1 MKKTF
6 RIIALVLAVAVVA
19 FSLCSCRALDEAKTN
34 QAFYIDSSKE
44 DIIYNET
51 TYRKMETGNLDFIK
65 PWSYSLVDQN
75 KGRFVTEKGVPAL
88 LSSWYGDSYE
98 LYHDNM
104 ILSIFDQDFVREDQY
119 DHIKEILFNTN
130 LDHYVLSYW
139 SYPDY
144 DDFST
149 DSDQENVLLDDETT
163 EAIQRTLNTSL
174 KDRVKYDTVD
184 YVDLIR
190 VNACDADLFFAN
202 YMKTTYIIKDYFD
215 YYLWDGN
222 SNEKLICPVSKDDVK
237 LFRTFFDTYPSA
249 VVSENLSW
257 YFEDN
262 YEYYNSSPD
271 SSSVD
276 RSIEFI

>member
-6 RIIALVLAVAVVA
+6 KIIALVLAVAVVA
-19 FSLCSCRALDEAKTN
+19 FSLCSCRALDEAKAN
-34 QAFYIDSSKE
+34 QAFYIDDSKE
-44 DIIYNET
+44 EILYNDI
-51 TYRKMETGNLDFIK
+51 TYRLFKTGNLEFIK
-65 PWSYSLVDQN
+65 PWSYSYNDHN
-75 KGRFVTEKGVPAL
+75 KGRYVTEIGVPTL

-98 LYHDNM
+98 LHHDGT
-104 ILSIFDQDFVREDQY
+104 ILSIFDQDYVREDQF
-119 DHIKEILFNTN
+119 DHLKEIISNSS
-130 LDHYVLSYW
+130 LDHFVLSYW

-202 YMKTTYIIKDYFD
+202 YMKTTYIIKDDFD